1 MLRRTFATVLLTVPL
16 LATALLAGCAAPKSE
31 EELRLDR
38 TFHFVRRQIIDIG
51 RDPIAAASYQNLL
64 QMGAS
69 PLDYV
74 AAALPDDADFANM
87 VWAGPPAAWTVVL
100 REGPGPDDF
109 VIDAY
114 GADASKPVRSETITV
129 RALPPP

>member
-1 MLRRTFATVLLTVPL
+1 MRRRTFVVSPLALAVLW
-16 LATALLAGCAAPKSE
+16 GCAAPKSE

-38 TFHFVRRQIIDIG
+38 TFDFVRRTIVAIG
-51 RDPIAAASYQNLL
+51 RDQLAASSYQGLL

-69 PLDYV
+69 PIDYV
-74 AAALPDDADFANM
+74 AASIPDDADFANM

-114 GADASKPVRSETITV
+114 GADATKPIRSETITV
-129 RALPPP
+129 KALPPP